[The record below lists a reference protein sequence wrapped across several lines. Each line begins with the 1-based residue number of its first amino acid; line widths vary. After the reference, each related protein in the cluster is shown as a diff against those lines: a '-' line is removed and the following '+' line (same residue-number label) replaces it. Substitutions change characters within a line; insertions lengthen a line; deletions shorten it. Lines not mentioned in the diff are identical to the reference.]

1 MPRVFICYRRDDAPA
16 SAGRLFDRL
25 TERFGR
31 DHVFMDVDTIR
42 PGQDYAAQIED
53 FVEGATRSW
62 PSSGAAASS
71 ALMKGVA

>member
-25 TERFGR
+25 TERFGC

-42 PGQDYAAQIED
+42 SGQDYAAQI
-53 FVEGATRSW
+53 R
-62 PSSGAAASS
+62 
-71 ALMKGVA
+71 KGVA

>member
-31 DHVFMDVDTIR
+31 DHAVMDVDTSARGRTRGPIR
-42 PGQDYAAQIED
+42 
-53 FVEGATRSW
+53 
-62 PSSGAAASS
+62 
-71 ALMKGVA
+71 KGVA

>member
-31 DHVFMDVDTIR
+31 DHVVMDVDTIR
-42 PGQDYAAQIED
+42 PGQDYAAQI
-53 FVEGATRSW
+53 R
-62 PSSGAAASS
+62 
-71 ALMKGVA
+71 KGVA